1 MAKLSK
7 EKVLAD
13 IGTLVQNGDVT
24 FDELQKVYT
33 YNVPESAKH
42 ATPEIVAPAASVTS
56 NAASDHTSKSIG
68 NVLYVVGTLIVCLGI
83 YLLIAQ
89 NWSQLNT
96 PVRVLVTFGLGLA
109 VFLAAYYRARKQ
121 LQISKDLPNK
131 DLLTASLFTI
141 GSVALIIGAG
151 VVVTEMGGSLTAP
164 GTATAVAMAVSA
176 AFLAFYL
183 GVMRSVM
190 VLACS
195 ISVALAA
202 YFAAIEF
209 LTADMTKPEPF
220 YYFEIA
226 FAGLLLIG
234 TGVLARTRVIA
245 SQLAGTLYGV
255 GIFVALGALFFL
267 TLFSG
272 FDFGSSDA
280 GDHSYM
286 PLLYDLLY
294 PVVLAAGVA
303 LSVYVHSRDVL
314 VISALFLTGY
324 IFEVSNEYF
333 SNFLGG
339 SIALCLAGVLVML
352 MAYGATRFAKR
363 YVVATKSPANNL

>member
-13 IGTLVQNGDVT
+13 IGTLVQRGDVSLA
-24 FDELQKVYT
+24 ELQNIYN
-33 YNVPESAKH
+33 YNVPESAKK
-42 ATPEIVAPAASVTS
+42 AVIDVPVAMTAAPQAAVPSPNPAAE
-56 NAASDHTSKSIG
+56 HTSKSIG

-89 NWSQLNT
+89 NWGQLNT
-96 PVRVLVTFGLGLA
+96 PIRVLVTFGLGLM

-121 LQISKDLPNK
+121 HDANK

-141 GSVALIIGAG
+141 GSVALTIGVGVII
-151 VVVTEMGGSLTAP
+151 TELGGSLAAP
-164 GTATAVAMAVSA
+164 GTAAAAAIAVSA

-195 ISVALAA
+195 IAVALVA
-202 YFAAIEF
+202 YVAAIEF
-209 LTADMTKPEPF
+209 FTADMAKPEPF
-220 YYFEIA
+220 YYFETA
-226 FAGLLLIG
+226 FAGLLLIAG
-234 TGVLARTRVIA
+234 GVQARGRAVA
-245 SQLAGTLYGV
+245 SQLAGTLYDTGTF
-255 GIFVALGALFFL
+255 ITLGALFFL
-267 TLFSG
+267 TLISG
-272 FDFGSSDA
+272 FNFSDSDA
-280 GDHSYM
+280 GNYTS
-286 PLLYDLLY
+286 LLYDVLY
-294 PVVLAAGVA
+294 PAVLAASVG
-303 LSVYVHSRDVL
+303 LSVYIRSRDVL

-324 IFEVSNEYF
+324 IFEISTEYF

-339 SIALCLAGVLVML
+339 SVALCLAGILVML

-363 YVVATKSPANNL
+363 YVVAAKTPAE